1 MSSLSRMTGLE
12 RGFAAAAFDGI
23 FPRGSD
29 ERLPQGAADGDM
41 VGLFENAR
49 AGVPPRVALG
59 LRVAVWIVALA
70 PLVTIGKFATIAS
83 LATTDRERVV
93 LALLSSNVYMI
104 RQLTTLLIVGVIS
117 TFILAKLKN
126 GKSDGFIFHLAYWYG
141 VPSFAI
147 KGVPSGAI
155 REFVE

>member
-49 AGVPPRVALG
+49 ADVPPRVALG

-70 PLVTIGKFATIAS
+70 PLLTIGKFATIAS

-104 RQLTTLLIVGVIS
+104 RQLTTLLKAFGALFFLTFPGVRKAIVRAPERAVES
-117 TFILAKLKN
+117 LVTLSK
-126 GKSDGFIFHLAYWYG
+126 
-141 VPSFAI
+141 
-147 KGVPSGAI
+147 KGASHERSVA
-155 REFVE
+155 

>member
-49 AGVPPRVALG
+49 ACVPPRVALG

-104 RQLTTLLIVGVIS
+104 RQLTTLLKAFGALFFLTFPGVRNAIVRAPAP
-117 TFILAKLKN
+117 LAAGGLVALSK
-126 GKSDGFIFHLAYWYG
+126 
-141 VPSFAI
+141 
-147 KGVPSGAI
+147 KGASHERSVA
-155 REFVE
+155 